1 VAEWLSRAEA
11 RQLAERVL
19 ALSKSDGCQVSLS
32 SGANGNT
39 RYARN
44 EVTTAGDAVDAA
56 ATVTARFGKRTASV
70 TTNLLDGDGLR
81 RAVETCERLARLA
94 PENPELMPLLPAQV
108 YADVPAFASGTA
120 GLDAARRADAVRV
133 VTGAADRAGLVA
145 AGFVHRVAGAG
156 AVANSAGL
164 FGYHATTRAVHTLT
178 VRTPDGKGSGWAGTA
193 HNDWAR
199 ATPTGPL
206 AERAVRKAQGSRQPG
221 TLEPG
226 RYTVVLEPTAVGN
239 LLSLLAFSLNARA
252 ADEGRSFFSKR
263 GGGNKIGERV
273 VDERV
278 TLVSDPQ
285 DPDLLTAPYT
295 GEGLPVGR
303 TTWIENGVLRH
314 LAYDRFWA
322 DKQGVSPTP
331 FAGGFRFTGGG
342 GAGTATLDDLIA
354 GVDRGLLVTRFWYI
368 RAVDQRTLLYTG
380 ITRDGVFLIERG
392 KVTRAV
398 QNFRFNESP
407 VAMLNSLVAIG
418 RPERI
423 STSESGDVGGA
434 AAVVPPLVVRAFNF
448 TSVSE
453 AV

>member
-32 SGANGNT
+32 SGANGDT

-70 TTNLLDGDGLR
+70 TTNLLDDDGLR

-164 FGYHATTRAVHTLT
+164 FGYHAATRAVHTLT

-199 ATPTGPL
+199 ATPTGAL
-206 AERAVRKAQGSRQPG
+206 AERAMRKAQGSRQPG

-322 DKQGVSPTP
+322 DKQGVPPTP
-331 FAGGFRFTGGG
+331 FAGGFRLTG
-342 GAGTATLDDLIA
+342 GTATLDDLIA

-407 VAMLNSLVAIG
+407 VAMLNNLVAIG

-434 AAVVPPLVVRAFNF
+434 AAVAPPLVVRAFNF